1 MRHWSGI
8 QWRTSTKQPLL
19 PKPSSSFSSFGFDLI
34 FDDINLVVCTWRK
47 GSRPYIYALCPKCK
61 NCIWLLVLRLFL
73 GTKEFES
80 AFDQVYMAE
89 WEWEWEWEWER
100 VEAETAGGVRW
111 SVQKKIAD
119 RDQRRN
125 EKVILDRMRKHV
137 VLLERK
143 ESESLMERLIDR
155 S

>member
-1 MRHWSGI
+1 M
-8 QWRTSTKQPLL
+8 
-19 PKPSSSFSSFGFDLI
+19 
-34 FDDINLVVCTWRK
+34 
-47 GSRPYIYALCPKCK
+47 
-61 NCIWLLVLRLFL
+61 
-73 GTKEFES
+73 
-80 AFDQVYMAE
+80 
-89 WEWEWEWEWER
+89 
-100 VEAETAGGVRW
+100 EAETAGGVRW
-111 SVQKKIAD
+111 SVQKKIVD